1 MAKAVDHDVRK
12 RLVVMK
18 AMKIF
23 AQMGYSKVSFMTI
36 SEATGI
42 ARTALYRYFKTKRD
56 LFDEAIY
63 ELTSGIMIELR
74 DVIAR
79 EIPAPKR
86 MEIVCDLVIDE
97 LFDKRDFFLAIF
109 DFVFSMVRVG
119 EDMTGRI
126 AMFTDGLKL
135 VFRKLLAEGVESGA
149 FNPRH
154 DPEAAVDALFALI
167 ESVAFR
173 VILNKEKSSDAGK
186 ARCREVIS
194 LLTDAS
200 VSR

>member
-186 ARCREVIS
+186 ARCREAIS

>member
-23 AQMGYSKVSFMTI
+23 AQMGYSKVSFLTI

-56 LFDEAIY
+56 LFDEAIHG
-63 ELTSGIMIELR
+63 LTGSIMVELR

-86 MEIVCDLVIDE
+86 MELVCDLVVDE
-97 LFDKRDFFLAIF
+97 FFDKRDFFLAIF
-109 DFVFSMVRVG
+109 DFVFSMVRAG

-135 VFRKLLAEGVESGA
+135 IFRKLLAEGVKEGSIKA
-149 FNPRH
+149 QN
-154 DPEAAVDALFALI
+154 DPEAAVDAMFALI

-173 VILNKEKSSDAGK
+173 VLLNNEKTPDAGK
-186 ARCREVIS
+186 ARCREIIA
-194 LLTDAS
+194 LLTK
-200 VSR
+200 